1 MYQWK
6 TADAAGSFPELLTGE
21 HNPMFKYETI
31 ADDIQSK
38 ILSGFY
44 KPDEKLPQ
52 EFELCK
58 QYDASRTT
66 VREAMQLLVY
76 KGFITKQRGSGTY
89 VKAVSGGS
97 AIQNSFA
104 MSQQFGGFSKD
115 KEGSVVTSDVH
126 EFQLVP
132 ASKEIAEKLQLADGS
147 FVCFICRTRR
157 VDGKPHVVEYTYM
170 PTAFITGIT
179 DEVVHSSIYRYIQDT
194 LNLKI
199 QGAHRIA
206 RAVMPTDQERGWL
219 EIGDEPV
226 PLLEVEQV
234 AYLCDGRIFEYSKS
248 RHRADCFELRSI
260 SIH

>member
-1 MYQWK
+1 
-6 TADAAGSFPELLTGE
+6 
-21 HNPMFKYETI
+21 MFKYETI

-132 ASKEIAEKLQLADGS
+132 ASKEIAPA
-147 FVCFICRTRR
+147 C
-157 VDGKPHVVEYTYM
+157 
-170 PTAFITGIT
+170 
-179 DEVVHSSIYRYIQDT
+179 
-194 LNLKI
+194 
-199 QGAHRIA
+199 
-206 RAVMPTDQERGWL
+206 GWL
-219 EIGDEPV
+219 LCMLHLPHQAGGWKTSCGGV
-226 PLLEVEQV
+226 YLH
-234 AYLCDGRIFEYSKS
+234 AYCLYYGN
-248 RHRADCFELRSI
+248 HR
-260 SIH
+260 

>member
-1 MYQWK
+1 
-6 TADAAGSFPELLTGE
+6 
-21 HNPMFKYETI
+21 MFKYEII
-31 ADDIQSK
+31 AEDIQSK
-38 ILSGFY
+38 ILSGVY

-66 VREAMQLLVY
+66 IREAMQLLVH
-76 KGFITKQRGSGTY
+76 KGFITKQRGSGTF

-97 AIQNSFA
+97 ASQNSFA

-115 KEGSVVTSDVH
+115 KEGAVITSDVH
-126 EFQLVP
+126 DLKLVP
-132 ASKEIAEKLQLADGS
+132 ATKDIADKLQLPEGS

-170 PTAFITGIT
+170 PTNFITGIT
-179 DEVVHSSIYRYIQDT
+179 EEVVHSSIYHYIQHT

-206 RAVMPTDQERGWL
+206 RAVMPTDQEREWL
-219 EIGDEPV
+219 DIGDAPL

-248 RHRADCFELRSI
+248 RHRADCFELRTVSFQ
-260 SIH
+260 